1 MATAYSTTNSIKKA
15 YVPLGAPYGDA
26 VSELITVVGATA
38 ASEERIVD
46 GTLFLAGDYTTGL
59 AYNTGVSIL
68 IQNGANDG
76 LYLLST
82 ILSSMDC
89 KVEVYETPTFS
100 AAGSAVTA
108 RNLNRTS
115 SKVLGATITKN
126 PTVSVDGTQIGPII
140 MNQANVKST
149 LLDNVII
156 LAPSTNYYIKI
167 TNVSNNVGIINTIL
181 ELYQPNL

>member
-1 MATAYSTTNSIKKA
+1 MATQFSTTNSIKKA
-15 YVPLGAPYGDA
+15 YLPLGSPYGDA
-26 VSELITVVGATA
+26 FAEVVTVLGSTQ

-46 GTLFLAGDYTTGL
+46 GTLFLAGEYTTGL
-59 AYNTGVSIL
+59 TYNSGVNIL

-76 LYLLST
+76 LYLNST
-82 ILSSMDC
+82 ILTSMDC
-89 KVEVYETPTFS
+89 KVEVFETPTFS
-100 AAGSAVTA
+100 AAGSALTA

-126 PTVSVDGTQIGPII
+126 PTVSDNGTQIGPII

-156 LAPSTNYYIKI
+156 LAPSTNYYIKV
-167 TNVSNNVGIINTIL
+167 TNVSNNVGIVNILL